1 VTLVHNTKPSRYKS
15 SPNRD
20 GLKFFG
26 GCETASLYFREC
38 IGHQLRFWE
47 GKRKRKRIT
56 HGLNFLQVQRVN
68 KGKGFESLI
77 QKEALH

>member
-1 VTLVHNTKPSRYKS
+1 VKLQVYI
-15 SPNRD
+15 
-20 GLKFFG
+20 
-26 GCETASLYFREC
+26 FREC

-68 KGKGFESLI
+68 KGKGFESLK